1 MERRRAE
8 QIAVGAGIGML
19 AAALLVRPLRRLV
32 AAVPKR
38 VSPDLDD
45 LTKDELYRRA
55 QKADIAGRS
64 EMTKDELVRAL
75 KRR

>member
-1 MERRRAE
+1 
-8 QIAVGAGIGML
+8 ML

>member
-1 MERRRAE
+1 LADVERRQAE
-8 QIAVGAGIGML
+8 QLAFGAGVAIVVGA
-19 AAALLVRPLRRLV
+19 LLFRPLRGLVGRLS
-32 AAVPKR
+32 R
-38 VSPDLDD
+38 DLDE

-64 EMTKDELVRAL
+64 EMTKDELVVAL

>member
-1 MERRRAE
+1 MRRLALG
-8 QIAVGAGIGML
+8 VGIGVL
-19 AAALLVRPLRRLV
+19 IAAAFFRRPLWQV
-32 AAVPKR
+32 AAAVPQR
-38 VSPDLDD
+38 LSPDLDD

>member
-1 MERRRAE
+1 VERRRAE

>member
-1 MERRRAE
+1 VP
-8 QIAVGAGIGML
+8 Q
-19 AAALLVRPLRRLV
+19 RL
-32 AAVPKR
+32 
-38 VSPDLDD
+38 SPDLDD

>member
-1 MERRRAE
+1 MRRLV
-8 QIAVGAGIGML
+8 IGAGIGML
-19 AAALLVRPLRRLV
+19 AAATFFRRPLWQLAVALPQRR
-32 AAVPKR
+32 
-38 VSPDLDD
+38 SPDLDD

-55 QKADIAGRS
+55 QKADVAGRS

>member
-1 MERRRAE
+1 MADVERRQAE
-8 QIAVGAGIGML
+8 QLALGAGVAFL
-19 AAALLVRPLRRLV
+19 VAALLFGPLRGLV
-32 AAVPKR
+32 ER
-38 VSPDLDD
+38 FSRDLDE

-64 EMTKDELVRAL
+64 EMTKDELLVAL